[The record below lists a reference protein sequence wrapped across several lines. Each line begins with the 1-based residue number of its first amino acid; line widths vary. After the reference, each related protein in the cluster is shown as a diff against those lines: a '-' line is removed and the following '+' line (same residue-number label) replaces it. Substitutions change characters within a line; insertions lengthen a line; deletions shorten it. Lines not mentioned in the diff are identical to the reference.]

1 MIDRAFAKVVRD
13 TGRTM
18 RKPRSSG
25 RTAVI
30 DMGLT
35 LETQE
40 SWLRMAGSYVDEAK
54 IMTGTASIYDID
66 YLRRKLELYNDFE
79 VSPFLGG
86 FFLERIFSDY
96 GFKGAERY
104 FDEARDLGL
113 AAIEVSGT
121 TIPIDVPDRV
131 SLVHLALER
140 GLSVH
145 GEIGSKVEGTGA
157 QGLIA
162 EANAYIEAGADVVIV
177 EGAELF
183 HAGAPN
189 EDFCQHVKSALN
201 LDNVYFE
208 LGGPWV
214 TGTYS
219 WEVLALRK
227 FLFSYFGPNVN
238 MANVPLET
246 IIENETFRWGLGE

>member
-1 MIDRAFAKVVRD
+1 MIKRAFETVVSD

-18 RKPRSSG
+18 SKPRTSG
-25 RTAVI
+25 KTSII

-35 LETQE
+35 LETQASLLE
-40 SWLRMAGSYVDEAK
+40 MAAPYVDEAK
-54 IMTGTASIYDID
+54 IMTGTASIYDVD
-66 YLRRKLELYNDFE
+66 YLRRKLELYSDFD

-86 FFLERIFSDY
+86 FFLERIFADS
-96 GFKGAERY
+96 GFEGAQRY
-104 FDEARDLGL
+104 FDEARELGI

-121 TIPIDVPDRV
+121 TLPIDVPDRV
-131 SLVHLALER
+131 ELVRLARER

-145 GEIGSKVEGTGA
+145 GEIGSKLEGTGA

-183 HAGAPN
+183 HAGVPN
-189 EDFCQHVKSALN
+189 EEFCRQVKSALN

-208 LGGPWV
+208 LGGTWV
-214 TGTYS
+214 TGTSS
-219 WEVLALRK
+219 WEVRALRK
-227 FLFSYFGPNVN
+227 FLFTYFGPNVN

>member
-1 MIDRAFAKVVRD
+1 MIERAFTNVVRD

-18 RKPRSSG
+18 RKPRTSG
-25 RTAVI
+25 RTAII

-35 LETQE
+35 LETQD
-40 SWLRMAGSYVDEAK
+40 SWLQMAAAYVDEAK
-54 IMTGTASIYDID
+54 IMTGTASLYHID
-66 YLRRKLELYNDFE
+66 YLRRKLKLYNDFE
-79 VSPFLGG
+79 VRPSLGG
-86 FFLERIFSDY
+86 FFLERIFFDS
-96 GFKGAERY
+96 GFEGAKRY

-113 AAIEVSGT
+113 ATIEVSGT
-121 TIPIDVPDRV
+121 TLPIDVPDRV
-131 SLVHLALER
+131 SLVRLARER

-145 GEIGSKVEGTGA
+145 GEIGSKFEGTGA

-183 HAGAPN
+183 HAGTPN
-189 EDFCQHVKSALN
+189 EDFCQAVKSALN

-214 TGTYS
+214 TGTHS
-219 WEVLALRK
+219 WEVRALRK

-246 IIENETFRWGLGE
+246 IIENETFRWELGE